1 MKTNRM
7 KKLILIMSKA
17 LRPEIANHPLARY
30 AAKSLS
36 KYIVIGVLCLT
47 FAASAPAKL
56 GETVPQLIKR
66 FGKSYTV
73 ESVQIGK
80 NYKFRSEKVS
90 VDVVVADNIS
100 VGETY
105 FSDHPLTASEEP
117 PNDIVQGVLRTNV
130 PKAKWVEIEAA
141 PYRADYAIRSSDNG
155 YIALLRYRGPQPED
169 ATWTM
174 TVARRE
180 NMEVE
185 PREIGRAIPA
195 AVAALPTSAAP
206 SKSPVGNVNESPAQA
221 ASIAP
226 ASTPAASS
234 IATDTATAALESA
247 PAATPPPSA
256 ISWKEVDAI
265 YNLRSHYT
273 DLQKDEVWKRYKG
286 QRVKWVGKVEEI
298 KEGWLGGL
306 SLMVKM
312 NRSTFTFD
320 LMIDLKREQKT
331 AAMSIHKSAIIEFT
345 GTLDQWGSLL
355 PITVE
360 DGEILRVK
368 QS

>member
-1 MKTNRM
+1 MKTNQM
-7 KKLILIMSKA
+7 KKMIMIMSKA
-17 LRPEIANHPLARY
+17 LRPEIADHPLTRY
-30 AAKSLS
+30 ATKSLS

-47 FAASAPAKL
+47 FAASASAKL

-66 FGKSYTV
+66 FGKNYTV

-180 NMEVE
+180 NMKVE

-206 SKSPVGNVNESPAQA
+206 SKSAVGDVNESPTQVANIAA
-221 ASIAP
+221 AS
-226 ASTPAASS
+226 TLAASS
-234 IATDTATAALESA
+234 NAPEPATAALESA
-247 PAATPPPSA
+247 PAATDSHSDAGACLLWAIVALYFLPSIIA
-256 ISWKEVDAI
+256 KLRQKAEGGNGIAFL
-265 YNLRSHYT
+265 NLLLGWTVIGWLFCFVWACTGRT
-273 DLQKDEVWKRYKG
+273 QKDIAREDK
-286 QRVKWVGKVEEI
+286 QHCE
-298 KEGWLGGL
+298 
-306 SLMVKM
+306 LMEALALNK
-312 NRSTFTFD
+312 
-320 LMIDLKREQKT
+320 IQ
-331 AAMSIHKSAIIEFT
+331 
-345 GTLDQWGSLL
+345 Q
-355 PITVE
+355 
-360 DGEILRVK
+360 
-368 QS
+368 

>member
-1 MKTNRM
+1 MHRTNFNNSPQNKNKMKANRV

-17 LRPEIANHPLARY
+17 LRPEIANPPLARY
-30 AAKSLS
+30 ATKSLS

-47 FAASAPAKL
+47 FAASARAKL

-180 NMEVE
+180 NMKVE

-195 AVAALPTSAAP
+195 AVAALPTSAAA
-206 SKSPVGNVNESPAQA
+206 SKSPVGNVNESPTQA
-221 ASIAP
+221 ASIAA
-226 ASTPAASS
+226 ASTPADSS
-234 IATDTATAALESA
+234 NAAETTTAALESA
-247 PAATPPPSA
+247 PALTPTEAGSHSDAGAYLLWAIVALYFLPSIIA
-256 ISWKEVDAI
+256 KLRQKAEGGNGIAFL
-265 YNLRSHYT
+265 NLLLGWTVIGWFFCFVWACTGRT
-273 DLQKDEVWKRYKG
+273 QKDIAREDKQHRELMEALALNKI
-286 QRVKWVGKVEEI
+286 QRG
-298 KEGWLGGL
+298 
-306 SLMVKM
+306 
-312 NRSTFTFD
+312 
-320 LMIDLKREQKT
+320 EQ
-331 AAMSIHKSAIIEFT
+331 
-345 GTLDQWGSLL
+345 
-355 PITVE
+355 
-360 DGEILRVK
+360 
-368 QS
+368 